1 MGERP
6 VAGAYCLSRV
16 RRRIGGPCRPPGPP
30 PMTPRPTIPF
40 LLDLLRLAMRKEAA
54 ALYIV
59 PWMPPT
65 LRIDDRSVP
74 LSSVSFTPEQ
84 STLLVLDLLDD
95 DRRAAL
101 DRSRDIE
108 FSFLLEGVGR
118 FRVHAFR
125 RHGQPAMAIRPF
137 AIDVPTPRTL
147 ALPALACQAVMAE
160 RGLLVLASRSAA
172 LRRDAAAALME
183 HRNRSGDGELA
194 LLDGATR
201 FWHERSRCRVHQGV
215 DMAALDELLLRRSPA
230 PSAVVAPLAIAW
242 GELRDGPQ
250 LERVVRAAER
260 ALCLVTLAADAPLG
274 ALQRL
279 IALAAEHTG
288 HELLH
293 RTAIQL
299 HAVLAMRPVPALA
312 GGHDLAAT
320 EVLMNAPQLAADL
333 AEGDVDALQLLLQ
346 GGTREPGAPAS
357 TGADEHLG
365 QLLAEGLVSPE
376 VALRHAVDRAR
387 FQQRMAG
394 AEWRPQPTAPTAP
407 VRVDSRFAD
416 LFDTGSPPL
425 DPFAFAEPAPLAAPA
440 DTQFDDVDWRAAS
453 SEAPSSRPLALN
465 PLPLAAQAPSPQGL
479 QFHAWATPA
488 VAPGRVATID
498 IWVARVDQAG
508 EVASLAATGEAP
520 AAESAVIE
528 GDTPPLTLQLRI
540 DGVLAAPTAQRP
552 HWTGHP
558 LRVRFQVQV
567 PHRAQVGLHAA
578 RVRLGVGGLPIG
590 ELSFVLPVQ
599 HGADEGAALEDAH
612 AARRMLHS
620 AYASF
625 ANPDRDA
632 VMHCLEPLKR
642 LAPDLEV
649 YIGAPQLR
657 SADGWRQRIEQ
668 EAGRRERL
676 FLFWSRAAAE
686 SPWVDFEW
694 RHLLRRRGPGCIDT
708 VLLEP
713 PRLAPLPPEL
723 ADLSVTMLRRRLPPD
738 E

>member
-1 MGERP
+1 MG
-6 VAGAYCLSRV
+6 
-16 RRRIGGPCRPPGPP
+16 RIRRPPGPP
-30 PMTPRPTIPF
+30 PMTQRPSIPF

-65 LRIDDRSVP
+65 LRIDDRSVA

-95 DRRAAL
+95 ERRAAL

-137 AIDVPTPRTL
+137 AIDVPTPHTL

-183 HRNRSGDGELA
+183 HRNRSGEGELA

-201 FWHERSRCRVHQGV
+201 FWHEPARCRVRPGL
-215 DMAALDELLLRRSPA
+215 DMATLDELLQRRAPA
-230 PSAVVAPLAIAW
+230 PAAGAPPLAIAW

-279 IALAAEHTG
+279 VALAAEHTG

-299 HAVLAMRPVPALA
+299 HAVLALRPVPALA

-333 AEGDVDALQLLLQ
+333 AEGDLDALKALLQ
-346 GGTREPGAPAS
+346 GAVHGPGAPAS
-357 TGADEHLG
+357 SGADEHLG

-376 VALRHAVDRAR
+376 AALRHAVDRAR
-387 FQQRMAG
+387 FELRMAG
-394 AEWRPQPTAPTAP
+394 AELRPQPSAPTAP

-416 LFDTGSPPL
+416 LFETGSPPL
-425 DPFAFAEPAPLAAPA
+425 DPFAFAEPVAFGPAA
-440 DTQFDDVDWRAAS
+440 DTQFDDVDWRGPTND
-453 SEAPSSRPLALN
+453 APASRPLSLN
-465 PLPLAAQAPSPQGL
+465 PLPLAAQPPSPHGL
-479 QFHAWATPA
+479 QFQAWSTPA
-488 VAPGRVATID
+488 VAPGRVATVD
-498 IWVARVDQAG
+498 IWVARGDQAD
-508 EVASLAATGEAP
+508 EVVRLAAAGQAP
-520 AAESAVIE
+520 PEESAVIE

-552 HWTGHP
+552 HWTGRP

-567 PHRAQVGLHAA
+567 PHHAQAGLHAA

-590 ELSFVLPVQ
+590 ELSFMLPVRP
-599 HGADEGAALEDAH
+599 GADEPAAVEDAH
-612 AARRMLHS
+612 AARRMLRS

-625 ANPDRDA
+625 ANDDRDA
-632 VMHCLEPLKR
+632 VMQCLEPLQR

-657 SADGWRQRIEQ
+657 SAEGWRQRIEQ

-694 RHLLRRRGPGCIDT
+694 RHLLRNRGPGCIDT

-723 ADLSVTMLRRRLPPD
+723 ADLSVTMLRRRLPPAGA
-738 E
+738 